1 MLETRGASQKKRLG
15 PDQRIGTFDGTF
27 LRAIGENAKKV
38 GKNAK
43 KWPQV
48 RGQKRRYKV
57 AEKNVFDSLEFFL
70 EHRL

>member
-43 KWPQV
+43 KCPKV

-57 AEKNVFDSLEFFL
+57 AKKIGFDSLEFFSKHEL
-70 EHRL
+70 